1 MTTMSPDQHRY
12 HSADVPIRL
21 LTAAEIDAGRNH
33 PIGTPEE
40 RAREVAE
47 ILSRSTFTV
56 PPRRLP
62 RPAWYR

>member
-1 MTTMSPDQHRY
+1 MTMTSPDRHRY
-12 HSADVPIRL
+12 HSDDVPIRL

-33 PIGTPEE
+33 PVGTPEE

-56 PPRRLP
+56 PPRRHP